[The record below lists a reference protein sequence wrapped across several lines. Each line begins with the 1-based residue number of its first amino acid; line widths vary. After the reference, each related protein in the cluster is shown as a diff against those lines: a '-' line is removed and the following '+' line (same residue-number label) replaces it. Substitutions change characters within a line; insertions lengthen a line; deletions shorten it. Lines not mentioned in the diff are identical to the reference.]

1 MDLVDVNETEEGQEE
16 EEEEEEVA
24 LEGRL
29 LI

>member
-16 EEEEEEVA
+16 EEEVEVA